1 MKKLFLILLFSVYSF
16 ASEPFIGVDELK
28 EKINNGNLVL
38 LDVGTKSEYLEE
50 HIPNA
55 LHTDI
60 SLFRAQHGK
69 YQLLRTPAELQ
80 KIIRKYGIDENSEIV
95 IYGHNKKKEILKS
108 SYIALAFI
116 NMGLENVKI
125 LNGAFLEWKYEDFE
139 ITSKIKNV
147 KSSLFVVKPR
157 NDIVVDREYV
167 LSKIGKVPMIEAR
180 PSEFYYGTIRSKGVK
195 RAGHIPHAMSSNWKD
210 KFLVDESLKDKD
222 EIEEIFYNY
231 DIKQDEEIIMYC
243 TGGLE
248 ASMNWFLINRYLGFK
263 KAKIYDASMREWG
276 NRDDTPIQKF
286 KWEVFK
292 R

>member
-1 MKKLFLILLFSVYSF
+1 MKKLFLVFMFSFYAL
-16 ASEPFIGVDELK
+16 ASEPFIGIDELK
-28 EKINNGNLVL
+28 EKIDNDNLVI
-38 LDVGTKSEYLEE
+38 LDVGTKEDYLKE

-60 SLFRAQHGK
+60 KMFRAQHGK
-69 YQLLRTPAELQ
+69 YQLLRTPLELQ
-80 KIIRKYGIDENSEIV
+80 KVIRSYGIDENSEIV

-108 SYIALAFI
+108 SYIALALI

-125 LNGAFLEWKYEDFE
+125 LNGAFLEWKYEDYE
-139 ITSKIKNV
+139 ITSKV
-147 KSSLFVVKPR
+147 KTPSPSSYIVKPR
-157 NDIVVDREYV
+157 KDIIVDREYV
-167 LSKIGKVPMIEAR
+167 LSKIGKVPMLEAR
-180 PSEFYYGTIRSKGVK
+180 PSDFYYGTILSKGVR

-231 DIKQDEEIIMYC
+231 DIKPDEEIIMYC

-276 NRDDTPIQKF
+276 NRDDTPIQRF